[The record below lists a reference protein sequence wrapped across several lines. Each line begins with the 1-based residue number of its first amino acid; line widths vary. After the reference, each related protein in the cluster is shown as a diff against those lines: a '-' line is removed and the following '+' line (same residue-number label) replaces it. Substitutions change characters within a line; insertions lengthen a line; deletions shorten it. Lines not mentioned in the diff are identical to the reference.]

1 MKYMFNTVFQQL
13 DINNSVIGCL
23 DLRTNLETEGAF
35 EGCGTNIYKNILN
48 TLLECLEEYEGEVDI
63 YGR

>member
-13 DINNSVIGCL
+13 DINNSVVGCL

-35 EGCGTNIYKNILN
+35 EQSGTRIYKNVLT
-48 TLLECLEEYEGEVDI
+48 TLL
-63 YGR
+63 RP